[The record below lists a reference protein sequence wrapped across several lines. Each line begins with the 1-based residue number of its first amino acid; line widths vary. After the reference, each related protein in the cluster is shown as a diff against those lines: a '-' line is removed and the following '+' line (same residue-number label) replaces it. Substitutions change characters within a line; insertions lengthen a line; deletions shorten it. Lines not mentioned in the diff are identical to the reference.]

1 MRARGSKALV
11 ASGRVSYH
19 GICAFYCLL
28 RSALDFRVI
37 STGYNDLFEK
47 HLKHRGSFELT
58 RRCIS
63 EQAIQ

>member
-19 GICAFYCLL
+19 GICAYSSLL

-47 HLKHRGSFELT
+47 HLKHRVSFVLT
-58 RRCIS
+58 LRCIS
-63 EQAIQ
+63 EQAVQ